1 VEFRDKN
8 AGALSGIARD
18 AGHGGKYGCDDDPVC
33 WRDYMRRPIRHLEF
47 ARIPGSVMSAT
58 SIAERTLRP
67 FGIYGGRM
75 KNVSGL
81 LAELLVCI
89 VVAGAV
95 FAPVPVA
102 AAGPFEELLLTESE
116 ATAMGLEVLQV
127 INNSTDG
134 NPSLQG
140 KYKGISQVD
149 ANMVINYTVNIS
161 VLSPTDDF
169 SFEKVSANCK
179 WAGYGCVSPDC
190 RNWYLGTTYERP
202 CYSRYEDGYT
212 DFGLD
217 GIDRNRCQI
226 GGTTV
231 FSVSGLKLVVGSS
244 KLDYGMTQ
252 AVWDECL
259 RRHNEF
265 ANAVAQKVRA
275 NYDPNA
281 IVLTLVP
288 LATEYSPGETVP
300 IAGTVSDSVDSTPL
314 MGASVT
320 VDVAGTPFS
329 TTTDGSGGFSVD
341 FSIPADVGMVGYPVT
356 VTVSAT
362 GYPDAT
368 ESTGI
373 SVGAVPA
380 LAVSVDTDK
389 DGYAAGDTVAIT
401 GRVTDGGA
409 GVAGA
414 TVSVDVS
421 GSASTVSTDGS
432 GNYGISFPVPGDA
445 GASTYTVSVVATTA
459 TGSASNGTTFKVGD
473 GMAVEIVTDKDL
485 YLIGDTVYCT
495 ITVKDSSGQPVSG
508 ADIAGT
514 ATYTDSGRSTQLSGS
529 TDPMGQAPWTFT
541 WGQTPGGDTIA
552 EGKLKVEIAAS
563 KSGQP
568 DGTGSALISG
578 CGDLEKA
585 PTEDC
590 LDCPQD
596 CKCENTQVCDPSS
609 DYRDGQTMCSP
620 KVAYVFISRGL
631 GWYHEWFASDD
642 IAGIRKLYASLG
654 YTVPPNIY
662 VDHINEIAPYLSRPS
677 TMAIAYAG
685 HGEEPGG
692 KPTMEATEAT
702 SGAYSVKAAIAAA
715 GKQDKGF
722 LGVCQFGPYAV
733 KWVDYK
739 DELEQILADRVAH
752 PNLDYVYMFSCYSLD
767 DMSMRDYLLRSGGT
781 YWGYPGKLP
790 GTASLK
796 KSVKP

>member
-1 VEFRDKN
+1 LALVVLSVSTPHEASAAGPYEYLLLN
-8 AGALSGIARD
+8 QSEAGAL
-18 AGHGGKYGCDDDPVC
+18 
-33 WRDYMRRPIRHLEF
+33 
-47 ARIPGSVMSAT
+47 
-58 SIAERTLRP
+58 
-67 FGIYGGRM
+67 
-75 KNVSGL
+75 
-81 LAELLVCI
+81 
-89 VVAGAV
+89 
-95 FAPVPVA
+95 
-102 AAGPFEELLLTESE
+102 
-116 ATAMGLEVLQV
+116 GLEILQV
-127 INNSTDG
+127 IDNSADG
-134 NPSLQG
+134 NISLQG

-149 ANMVINYTVNIS
+149 ANMPINFSVNIS
-161 VLSPTDDF
+161 RLSPTDDF

-190 RNWYLGTTYERP
+190 RSWYLDTTYERP

-252 AVWDECL
+252 AVWDDCL

-275 NYDPNA
+275 NYDPQTIA
-281 IVLTLVP
+281 LTLTP
-288 LATEYSPGETVP
+288 FSTSYAPGETVL
-300 IAGTVSDSVDSTPL
+300 ISGNVADSSDSTPL
-314 MGASVT
+314 AGASVA
-320 VDVAGTPFS
+320 VNVAGKPFS
-329 TTTDGSGGFSVD
+329 TTADGAGDFSVSYD
-341 FSIPADVGMVGYPVT
+341 IPGDVGMVGYPVT
-356 VTVSAT
+356 VTASAP

-368 ESTGI
+368 EN
-373 SVGAVPA
+373 VGFNVGEIPA
-380 LAVSVDTDK
+380 LSVTVDTDK
-389 DGYAAGDTVAIT
+389 DGYAPGDTATIS
-401 GRVTDGGA
+401 GRVTDGSA

-414 TVSVDVS
+414 TVSVNVS
-421 GSASTVSTDGS
+421 GSTQTTIADGS
-432 GNYGISFPVPGDA
+432 GNYGLGFPIPTDA
-445 GASTYTVSVVATTA
+445 GQTTYSVSVTATTP
-459 TGSASNGTTFKVGD
+459 TGSAAGSTTFTVGD
-473 GMAVEIVTDKDL
+473 VMSVEIDTDKDL
-485 YLIGDTVYCT
+485 YRIGDTVYCT
-495 ITVKDSSGQPVSG
+495 ITVKDSTGQAVAG
-508 ADIAGT
+508 ADISGT
-514 ATYTDSGRSTQLSGS
+514 ATYTDSGRSTQLSGA

-541 WGQTPGGDTIA
+541 WGQTPGGDTVA
-552 EGKLKVEIAAS
+552 EGKLKLDITAT

-596 CKCENTQVCDPSS
+596 CKCDEQKEVCDPSS
-609 DYRDGQTMCSP
+609 DFRNGDTMCSP
-620 KVAYVFISRGL
+620 KVAYVFISEGL
-631 GWYHEWFASDD
+631 SAYHEWFASDD
-642 IAGIRKLYASLG
+642 IAKIRKLYASWG
-654 YTVPPNIY
+654 YAVPPNIY
-662 VDHINEIAPYLSRPS
+662 VDHINQIAPYLSRPS
-677 TMAIAYAG
+677 TKAIAYAG

-692 KPTMEATEAT
+692 KPTIEAAEATT
-702 SGAYSVKAAIAAA
+702 GNYSVKAAIADS
-715 GKQDKGF
+715 GKTDKGF

-733 KWVDYK
+733 KWVDFK

-752 PNLDYVYMFSCYSLD
+752 PNLDYVYMFACYSLD